1 MTAPMIDVQ
10 GDLLL
15 PTLYP
20 LANLAASFGHEWTA
34 VHARPVF
41 SEYEVPFYA
50 ARLLTAYV
58 SALTIRDV
66 TSLYTPASLWHNF
79 PRPDFD
85 AFIGRLTGGAAPS
98 PVPFESTASDAAA
111 PSAIPP
117 VKRVASRKL
126 AGGAIALA
134 SAGALAWLMFGTEHG
149 PKRDEQPQAITPAAQ
164 AAPVVAEH
172 AAAAAP
178 ASAAPIVSV
187 SAAPASAASALHMG
201 AASAG
206 PVVARA
212 FPAATDPVA
221 AKATNSVARDVASAV
236 PSLSSKTSSPARVLH
251 KSSKIAAKSEVK
263 TAAAHSRASEIYP
276 APSHVTTKSLR
287 ATREARVD
295 QHRGKRRGADASA
308 NSARAV
314 AYDRLIATR
323 DAQADATRISRRAA
337 VPLVVHQ
344 DAKPAAPPASRTMS
358 VAEMY
363 DMLQHSPTLDDNS
376 SLARSGPRGRVQ
388 AGNASSAGVQL
399 SKQRVTD
406 APGEFMK

>member
-1 MTAPMIDVQ
+1 MIDVQ

-20 LANLAASFGHEWTA
+20 LANQAASFGREWMA

-58 SALTIRDV
+58 SALTIRDA
-66 TSLYTPASLWHNF
+66 TSSYTPASLWHNLS
-79 PRPDFD
+79 RPDFD
-85 AFIGRLTGGAAPS
+85 ALLGRLTGGAASS
-98 PVPFESTASDAAA
+98 PVPFESIASGVAA

-134 SAGALAWLMFGTEHG
+134 SAGALSWLMFGTEHG
-149 PKRDEQPQAITPAAQ
+149 PKRDEQPQAITPATQ

-172 AAAAAP
+172 AAP
-178 ASAAPIVSV
+178 PSATPVVSV
-187 SAAPASAASALHMG
+187 SAAPASVASSLHMA

-212 FPAATDPVA
+212 FPAANDPVA
-221 AKATNSVARDVASAV
+221 AKATNSVARDVVSAA
-236 PSLSSKTSSPARVLH
+236 PSLSSKTSSPARALP
-251 KSSKIAAKSEVK
+251 KSSKFAAKSEVK
-263 TAAAHSRASEIYP
+263 TAAKHSKASEVYP

-287 ATREARVD
+287 ATREASVD
-295 QHRGKRRGADASA
+295 QHRGKRRVADASA
-308 NSARAV
+308 NPVRAV
-314 AYDRLIATR
+314 AHDRLTATR

-337 VPLVVHQ
+337 VPVAVHQ
-344 DAKPAAPPASRTMS
+344 DDKPAAPPASRTMS

-376 SLARSGPRGRVQ
+376 SLARSGPRGRAQ